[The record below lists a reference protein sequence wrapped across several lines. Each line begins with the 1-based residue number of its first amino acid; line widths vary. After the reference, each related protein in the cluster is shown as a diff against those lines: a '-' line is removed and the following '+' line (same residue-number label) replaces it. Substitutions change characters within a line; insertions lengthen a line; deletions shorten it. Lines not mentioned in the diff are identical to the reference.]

1 MEESIGKWRLISP
14 FFIILLLHCIAILL
28 FTRGFLLTRTELS
41 TFSAC
46 SDITNSPCYN
56 PNFNLTEDQNQNDS
70 RVCWTKPAVD
80 RVVIIVLD
88 ALRFDFLASSSLFEG
103 EKKPWMDKLQVLQN
117 LASDEKSSA
126 KIFKALADPPTTSL
140 QRLKGLTTGGLPT
153 FVDVG
158 NSFGAP
164 AIIED
169 NLIHQLVQNG
179 KRVLMM
185 GDDTWVQL
193 FPDQFGKSYPY
204 PSFNVKDLHTVD
216 DGCVH
221 HLIPSL
227 YEEDWDVLIAHFLGV
242 DHAGHIFGVDST
254 PMIEKLE
261 QYNGILEKVIE
272 ALKNQSG
279 PGGLHENTF
288 FIVMGDHG
296 QTLNGDHGGGTAEE
310 VETSLFAMSLKNPPA
325 SIPSALDT
333 ASCVLD
339 SNGKKVCAS
348 TIQQLDFAATVTALL
363 GVPFPYGSIGRVN
376 PELYGLSS
384 GTWNGPVLSASDHK
398 QWSDLEKWMQ
408 NYANVLCINSWQV
421 KRYIDAYSA
430 ASVIGFSLEDLRH
443 VADMYDQAQN
453 NWSRKSGNFSL
464 CGNEIPNESCDASL
478 TVLQGKIDAFSNFL
492 ASVAELARSK
502 WTEFDL
508 KMMGVGLG
516 IFVLSLFVHI
526 IAIRRSDKLCQISCP
541 SDGDWHISLRVISAI
556 FLVAIRACS
565 FLSNSYILTE
575 GKVASF
581 LLGTTGI
588 LNLRSSIVKKE
599 TSIEAVAFL
608 LLNFFLRF
616 TTEVGLSKQE
626 GLSAFMNLYP
636 LRMLAID
643 HGHPVLTFVSDI
655 VPMLVLILLSYL
667 LLKSTADNHCRVVL
681 KYVFNTGAILS
692 YMLIA
697 LHWALES
704 NMLTLPLVLKHVD
717 RDYLPR
723 LIYAIGLGLL
733 ALSALTNF
741 FKEEMSNY
749 TESVLTKTISMLSAC
764 SSTVILLLG
773 RQGPFIALACIIGGW
788 CITRLGLLEVKT
800 KHGIVGVFTAD
811 PLPVTQWSL
820 FAVCLFFS
828 TGHWCAFDG
837 LRYGAAF
844 IGFDEFNL
852 IRQAILLTIDTF
864 GVSLILPILG
874 LPLLVVLQYPY
885 SQGSGGTQGR
895 GIFFVK
901 LSQVFLMYG
910 FITATTT
917 MVTIICVTLQRR
929 HLMVWGLFAPKFVFD
944 VVGLLLTDFIICLT
958 SLYHFCRVED
968 GTK

>member
-1 MEESIGKWRLISP
+1 
-14 FFIILLLHCIAILL
+14 
-28 FTRGFLLTRTELS
+28 
-41 TFSAC
+41 
-46 SDITNSPCYN
+46 
-56 PNFNLTEDQNQNDS
+56 
-70 RVCWTKPAVD
+70 
-80 RVVIIVLD
+80 
-88 ALRFDFLASSSLFEG
+88 
-103 EKKPWMDKLQVLQN
+103 
-117 LASDEKSSA
+117 
-126 KIFKALADPPTTSL
+126 
-140 QRLKGLTTGGLPT
+140 
-153 FVDVG
+153 
-158 NSFGAP
+158 
-164 AIIED
+164 
-169 NLIHQLVQNG
+169 
-179 KRVLMM
+179 
-185 GDDTWVQL
+185 
-193 FPDQFGKSYPY
+193 
-204 PSFNVKDLHTVD
+204 
-216 DGCVH
+216 
-221 HLIPSL
+221 
-227 YEEDWDVLIAHFLGV
+227 
-242 DHAGHIFGVDST
+242 
-254 PMIEKLE
+254 
-261 QYNGILEKVIE
+261 
-272 ALKNQSG
+272 
-279 PGGLHENTF
+279 
-288 FIVMGDHG
+288 MGDHG

-325 SIPSALDT
+325 SVPSSLDT

-339 SNGKKVCAS
+339 SNGKKVSAS

-363 GVPFPYGSIGRVN
+363 GIPFPYGSIGRVN

-384 GTWNGPVLSASDHK
+384 GTWNRPVISASNYK

-443 VADMYDQAQN
+443 IADMYDQAQN
-453 NWSRKSGNFSL
+453 NWSHGSENFSL

-478 TVLQGKIDAFSNFL
+478 TILQGQIDAFTNFL

-526 IAIRRSDKLCQISCP
+526 VAIRRSDKLCQISFP
-541 SDGDWHISLRVISAI
+541 SNGDCHISLRGISAI

-588 LNLRSSIVKKE
+588 LNLRYSIGKKE
-599 TSIEAVAFL
+599 TLIEAAFL
-608 LLNFFLRF
+608 LLNFVLRF

-643 HGHPVLTFVSDI
+643 HEHPVLAFVSDI
-655 VPMLVLILLSYL
+655 VPMLTLILLSYL
-667 LLKSTADNHCRVVL
+667 LVKSTANNRCSSIL
-681 KYVFNTGAILS
+681 KYVFDTGAILS

-697 LHWALES
+697 LHWELES
-704 NMLTLPLVLKHVD
+704 NMLALPLVLKHVD
-717 RDYLPR
+717 RDYVPR
-723 LIYAIGLGLL
+723 MIYAIGLGLL
-733 ALSALTNF
+733 ALSALTHI
-741 FKEEMSNY
+741 FKKETSNY
-749 TESVLTKTISMLSAC
+749 IESVHTKTIAMLSAC

-773 RQGPFIALACIIGGW
+773 RQGPLIALTCIIGGW

-800 KHGIVGVFTAD
+800 KNGIIGVFTAD
-811 PLPVTQWSL
+811 PLSVTQWSL

-864 GVSLILPILG
+864 GVSHILPILG

-885 SQGSGGTQGR
+885 SQGTGVAQGR
-895 GIFFVK
+895 GIFFAK

-910 FITATTT
+910 LITAITT
-917 MVTIICVTLQRR
+917 MLTIICVTIQRR

-944 VVGLLLTDFIICLT
+944 VVGLLLTDVIICLT
-958 SLYHFCRVED
+958 SLYYFCRVED
-968 GTK
+968 GTN